1 MTRAT
6 PALLALLALL
16 LLAAGRAAPAQEVVS
31 ARNALREGAWSLS
44 FGLPFGGGGPELG
57 AGLGAWRMVSARTN
71 LGVELDARFERTD
84 VEDPAGR
91 ERERET
97 ARAALA
103 VAARR
108 YLDLGRAVAP
118 FLTARAGAGLFRDAI
133 GGDDVAGTVV
143 SRGWGADVR
152 GGVGVEWFP
161 ARSVSVSGSTG
172 AGIGFDRTRS
182 RGGLEPGDAESTAWS
197 VGTFTTEFG
206 FRIYF

>member
-1 MTRAT
+1 MTRTA
-6 PALLALLALL
+6 PALLALL
-16 LLAAGRAAPAQEVVS
+16 LLAAVRPAPAQEAAS

-44 FGLPFGGGGPELG
+44 FGLPLPGGSPELG

-71 LGVELDARFERTD
+71 LGVELDAYFERAD
-84 VEDPAGR
+84 LEDPAGR

-108 YLDLGRAVAP
+108 YLDRSRAVAP
-118 FLTARAGAGLFRDAI
+118 FLTGRAGAGVFREAV
-133 GGDDVAGTVV
+133 GGDDVAAAVV
-143 SRGWGADVR
+143 ARGWGADVR
-152 GGVGVEWFP
+152 GGAGVEWFP

-172 AGIGFDRTRS
+172 VGVGFDRTRS
-182 RGGLEPGDAESTAWS
+182 RGGPEPGDAVSTAWS
-197 VGTFTTEFG
+197 VGTFTTELG

>member
-1 MTRAT
+1 MTSPRT
-6 PALLALLALL
+6 RTTLLALL
-16 LLAAGRAAPAQEVVS
+16 LLAAAPAAAQEAVS
-31 ARNALREGAWSLS
+31 ARNALRPGAWSLS

-71 LGVELDARFERTD
+71 LGVELDAYFQRAD
-84 VEDPAGR
+84 QEDAEGN

-97 ARAALA
+97 ARAGVA

-118 FLTARAGAGLFRDAI
+118 FLAGRVGAGLFREAVD
-133 GGDDVAGTVV
+133 GDDVPESVV
-143 SRGWGADVR
+143 SRGWSADAR

-172 AGIGFDRTRS
+172 VGIGFERARL
-182 RGGLEPGDAESTAWS
+182 RGGPEPGEAESTGFSA
-197 VGTFTTEFG
+197 GTFTTELG